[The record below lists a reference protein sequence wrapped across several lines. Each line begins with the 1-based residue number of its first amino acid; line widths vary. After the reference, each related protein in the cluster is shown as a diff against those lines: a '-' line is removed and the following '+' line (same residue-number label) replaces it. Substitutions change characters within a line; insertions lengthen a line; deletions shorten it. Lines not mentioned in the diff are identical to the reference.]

1 MARSLPKRPSVSVP
15 LFIVGL
21 SFALLAIAF
30 SARRRRSGAPF
41 VRARPRGLPF
51 VHSTIRVARGV
62 WRNWSGELVSRPGRL
77 YCDDAG
83 GPWRSPRTLEDLQ
96 AIVRDARAEGA
107 TVRVFG
113 SSHSWAQLVPTEGYL
128 VDNRLLNST
137 GGRFNLRLDPEG
149 EGGARPARVTVP
161 PGMLS
166 SELERWLWEMGYSL
180 PSSAFEDCF
189 TVGGMVS
196 TATHG
201 VGLEIPTLS
210 DMVVGVTFVDGRG
223 EVRRW
228 TRETATPD
236 ELAAVQC
243 GLGCLGLLHDVT
255 LEVVPRY
262 EVLHVARTHDYDT
275 LFADTDAARAA
286 LRALHEAHTSVEFF
300 WWPFAFAGVPFLSR
314 VVINPRVW
322 VLATQREIP
331 AGARPRGALRRF
343 LHLQV
348 GDLLS
353 MSFSAIFFKALRRLP
368 RRASLIAWLNG
379 FTNLWVA
386 LRSGAFRMPQY
397 DANHFVNAASV
408 EFLPCRASE
417 WSVPFRPGAAL
428 AEADGWERVRRS
440 FAVLHDLVV
449 EAFEAYPFMDPRAT
463 PVNLAVEMRTLAPST
478 ALLSPGFRPP
488 AEHAAYRYAAPEV
501 VTTAD
506 HPAWDAF
513 VHRANLHMIDAP
525 EVLGDEVLCHLAKPC
540 HAFPHP
546 RYPVGG
552 TAAYLRARYQA
563 AGTWQR
569 FLAVREAVDPDGV
582 FLNDYLRSWFYPA
595 AAEASQPQRAAA

>member
-1 MARSLPKRPSVSVP
+1 MPVRA
-15 LFIVGL
+15 LFL
-21 SFALLAIAF
+21 RLYAALAAIA
-30 SARRRRSGAPF
+30 ALVLGRRDKTPF
-41 VRARPRGLPF
+41 VKARPRGLPF

-62 WRNWSGELVSRPGRL
+62 WRNWSGELVSRPRRL

-107 TVRVFG
+107 AVRVFG
-113 SSHSWAQLVPTEGYL
+113 SSHSWARLVPTEGYI
-128 VDNRLLNST
+128 VDNRFVSST
-137 GGRFNLRLDPEG
+137 ADRFHLHLEPPSADGTRK
-149 EGGARPARVTVP
+149 ARATVP
-161 PGMLS
+161 PGLLS
-166 SELERWLWEMGYSL
+166 SEVEHWLWEMGYSL
-180 PSSAFEDCF
+180 PASAFEDCF
-189 TVGGMVS
+189 TIGGMVS

-201 VGLEIPTLS
+201 VGLDIPSLS
-210 DMVVGVTFVDGRG
+210 DMVVGVTFVDGLG

-236 ELAAVQC
+236 ELAAAQC
-243 GLGCLGLLHDVT
+243 GLGCLGLIYDIT
-255 LEVVPRY
+255 LEVEPRY
-262 EVLHVARTHDYDT
+262 EVLHVARTYEYDV

-286 LRALHEAHTSVEFF
+286 LRELHETHTSVEFF
-300 WWPFAFAGVPFLSR
+300 WWPFSFAGIPFLSR
-314 VVINPRVW
+314 VTINPRVF
-322 VLATQREIP
+322 VLATRREIP

-343 LHLQV
+343 LHLQL
-348 GDLLS
+348 GDLCS
-353 MSFSAIFFKALRRLP
+353 MVFSSLTFKTLRHFP
-368 RRASLIAWLNG
+368 RGAWLFAWLAG
-379 FTNLWVA
+379 FTDVWVA
-386 LRSGAFRMPQY
+386 LRSGSFRMPQY
-397 DANHFVNAASV
+397 DANHFVNAAGV

-428 AEADGWERVRRS
+428 EEADGWERVRRS

-449 EAFEAYPFMDPRAT
+449 EAFETYPFMDPRAT
-463 PVNLAVEMRTLAPST
+463 PVNIAVEMRTLAPST
-478 ALLSPGFRPP
+478 ALLSPGFRP
-488 AEHAAYRYAAPEV
+488 AGEHAAFRYAAPEI

-513 VHRANLHMIDAP
+513 AHQANLRMIDAP

-552 TAAYLRARYQA
+552 TATYLRVQYEA

-582 FLNDYLRSWFYPA
+582 FLNDYLRSWFYPPVV
-595 AAEASQPQRAAA
+595 EASQPQKAAA

>member
-1 MARSLPKRPSVSVP
+1 VPVRAP
-15 LFIVGL
+15 LFIV
-21 SFALLAIAF
+21 LLCAAIA
-30 SARRRRSGAPF
+30 AIAVVLLRRREKAPF
-41 VRARPRGLPF
+41 IRARARGLPF

-113 SSHSWAQLVPTEGYL
+113 SSHSWAALVPTDGYI
-128 VDNRLLNST
+128 VDNRFLDAT
-137 GGRFNLRLDPEG
+137 GGRFNLRIDPASADG
-149 EGGARPARVTVP
+149 RRKARATVP
-161 PGMLS
+161 PGLLS

-180 PSSAFEDCF
+180 PASAFEDCF

-201 VGLEIPTLS
+201 VGLDIPTLS

-243 GLGCLGLLHDVT
+243 GLGCLGLIYDVT
-255 LEVVPRY
+255 FEVEPRY
-262 EVLHVARTHDYDT
+262 EVLHVARTYDYDA

-286 LRALHEAHTSVEFF
+286 LRELHEAHTSVEFF
-300 WWPFAFAGVPFLSR
+300 WWPFAFAGIPLLSR
-314 VVINPRVW
+314 IEINPKIF
-322 VLATQREIP
+322 VLATRREIP
-331 AGARPRGALRRF
+331 AGSRSRGPLRRF
-343 LHLQV
+343 LHLQL
-348 GDLLS
+348 GDLCS
-353 MSFSAIFFKALRRLP
+353 MVFSSILFKTLRRFP
-368 RRASLIAWLNG
+368 RQAWLIAWLQAL
-379 FTNLWVA
+379 TNFWVV

-397 DANHFVNAASV
+397 DANHFVNAAGV
-408 EFLPCRASE
+408 EFLQCRASE
-417 WSVPFRPGAAL
+417 WSVPFRPAAGP
-428 AEADGWERVRRS
+428 AESDGWERVRRS

-449 EAFEAYPFMDPRAT
+449 EAFETYPFTDPRAT
-463 PVNLAVEMRTLAPST
+463 PANLAVEMRTLAPST
-478 ALLSPGFRPP
+478 ALLSPGWRPA
-488 AEHAAYRYAAPEV
+488 AEHSMFRYAAPEL

-506 HPAWDAF
+506 QPAWDAF
-513 VHRANLHMIDAP
+513 VHRANLRMIDAP
-525 EVLGDEVLCHLAKPC
+525 NVLGDGVLCHLAKPC

-546 RYPVGG
+546 RYPAGG
-552 TAAYLRARYQA
+552 TAAYLREKYEA

-569 FLAVREAVDPDGV
+569 FLAVREAIDPDGV
-582 FLNDYLRSWFYPA
+582 FLNDYLRSWFYPKVE
-595 AAEASQPQRAAA
+595 EASQLKKAG